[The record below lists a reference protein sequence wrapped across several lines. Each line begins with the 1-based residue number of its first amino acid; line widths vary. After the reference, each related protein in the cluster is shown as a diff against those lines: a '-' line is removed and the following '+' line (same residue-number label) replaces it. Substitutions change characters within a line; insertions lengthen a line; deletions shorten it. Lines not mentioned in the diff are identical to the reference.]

1 MDGVS
6 SVMANN
12 FVITV
17 DASVLHLELSSMH
30 DCVRK
35 IMEGGISI

>member
-1 MDGVS
+1 MGGVS

-12 FVITV
+12 SLITV
-17 DASVLHLELSSMH
+17 DVSVLHLELSSMH
-30 DCVRK
+30 DCFRK